1 MSGYGTMS
9 RTDRAEAGFTLIEAL
24 VALAVVAISVGAIAV
39 LMGSTA
45 RGTRQL
51 ENHVGLVQAAANVL
65 WLDLPTR
72 KDPVPSTL
80 SGDAAGH
87 RWRADFD
94 QIAVPM
100 ASDGEPRWLPLK
112 VTLRISS
119 PMGASMQIETVRLF
133 KRPEK

>member
-1 MSGYGTMS
+1 MS
-9 RTDRAEAGFTLIEAL
+9 RTDRADAGFTLIEAL

-51 ENHVGLVQAAANVL
+51 ENHVALVQAAASAL
-65 WLDLPTR
+65 WFDLPFRT
-72 KDPVPSTL
+72 DPVPSTM
-80 SGDAAGH
+80 SGETAGH

-94 QIAVPM
+94 QVAVPM
-100 ASDGEPRWLPLK
+100 ASNGESRWVPLK
-112 VTLRISS
+112 VTLRVSS

-133 KRPEK
+133 RRPESK